1 MTPMRY
7 VVLVLG
13 VVVRI
18 ASFSNET
25 AERSMYLQISLHYI
39 LSFSHEAYSRATSL
53 SRLTESLRK
62 PSVPPYHIPT
72 PDEYYRNSTITPPD
86 RKANAAFVV
95 LARNNDLDGVLS
107 SMKQM
112 EDRFNKK
119 FNYPWIFLNEQPFTE
134 EFKKWAWSIKVNY
147 KLIYPDGQLR
157 SPVLQPNTASSQ
169 QSTGYNLIGLM
180 RTEPPWLAKRWLV
193 RTLYTE
199 VWVVILAP
207 SMTHKW
213 LINRKCA
220 VRLCFLL
227 FWLLTNAVRPPRYR
241 NMCRFNSGVSIYS
254 SWFMFPHLIL
264 RTVLLSPWTPK
275 RLWLLLACRV
285 CALPSRMIQIFW
297 NLFERPSVKFFCDL
311 DYDPFLIMKDQNKVY
326 GNSLS

>member
-1 MTPMRY
+1 MGFCCTGLCNHSILFLLIVSTIVSTRTVSYRFGPYINKMMTPMRY

-134 EFKKWAWSIKVNY
+134 EFKK
-147 KLIYPDGQLR
+147 
-157 SPVLQPNTASSQ
+157 
-169 QSTGYNLIGLM
+169 
-180 RTEPPWLAKRWLV
+180 
-193 RTLYTE
+193 
-199 VWVVILAP
+199 
-207 SMTHKW
+207 
-213 LINRKCA
+213 
-220 VRLCFLL
+220 
-227 FWLLTNAVRPPRYR
+227 
-241 NMCRFNSGVSIYS
+241 
-254 SWFMFPHLIL
+254 
-264 RTVLLSPWTPK
+264 
-275 RLWLLLACRV
+275 
-285 CALPSRMIQIFW
+285 
-297 NLFERPSVKFFCDL
+297 
-311 DYDPFLIMKDQNKVY
+311 
-326 GNSLS
+326 